1 MANDLSSELRAHEIH
16 EKANSYFRTSEQY
29 GYKFLMEL
37 KIIRDEKLF
46 KELGFSS
53 FDQYTTVNF
62 NYSQRTVNERIQS
75 AEVWGQDYERALAS
89 YGKTK
94 ARQVAQLPEKERENA
109 VNDGIP
115 TDNGIKSLDEAT
127 TREISE
133 YQKQLKQKDAE
144 IEALKK
150 REPEVIEKEIVKE
163 VKVTP
168 PDYENMRSD
177 ISQLSDALKS
187 KQQELDATIKRNE
200 FIENQYKEV
209 LEDRK
214 EDQGRKEKLEKIQ
227 TELERLAKRKN
238 KMSDQID
245 TIKQLTSLKFEVDQI
260 LEKVS
265 PFYFNQA
272 INQIREDAVLEQSF
286 METIDSL
293 QKWCDEMYSLLGKQN
308 TFEGEII
315 ND

>member
-1 MANDLSSELRAHEIH
+1 MNEMKLSSNLQQIELEIDHHKKIAGQSVWEIGRRLNHVKENNLAHGSFMEWVSNQGIEQTAANRMMKVASELPNSATLH
-16 EKANSYFRTSEQY
+16 NLGTTALYLIASLPEEEREKEHVTSSGEV
-29 GYKFLMEL
+29 KTVDEMTVREL
-37 KIIRDEKLF
+37 KRLK
-46 KELGFSS
+46 KE
-53 FDQYTTVNF
+53 
-62 NYSQRTVNERIQS
+62 
-75 AEVWGQDYERALAS
+75 AEE
-89 YGKTK
+89 
-94 ARQVAQLPEKERENA
+94 
-109 VNDGIP
+109 
-115 TDNGIKSLDEAT
+115 
-127 TREISE
+127 
-133 YQKQLKQKDAE
+133 KDAE
-144 IEALKK
+144 IEALKN
-150 REPEVIEKEIVKE
+150 REPEVIEKEVVKE

-177 ISQLSDALKS
+177 INQLSDALKS
-187 KQQELDATIKRNE
+187 KQAELDAASKRKD
-200 FIENQYKEV
+200 FIEKQYKEL

-214 EDQGRKEKLEKIQ
+214 GDQDRKEKLEKIQ
-227 TELERLAKRKN
+227 SELERLAKRKN

-272 INQIREDAVLEQSF
+272 VNQIREDAVLEQSF

-293 QKWCDEMYSLLGKQN
+293 QKWCDEMYGLLGKQN

>member
-1 MANDLSSELRAHEIH
+1 MNDIALSTDLNQIELEIDHHKRVAGQSVWEIGRRLNHVKETDMTHGSFMEWVQSQGIEQTAANRMMRVASELPYSATLH
-16 EKANSYFRTSEQY
+16 N
-29 GYKFLMEL
+29 
-37 KIIRDEKLF
+37 
-46 KELGFSS
+46 LG
-53 FDQYTTVNF
+53 TT
-62 NYSQRTVNERIQS
+62 
-75 AEVWGQDYERALAS
+75 ALYLIAS
-89 YGKTK
+89 
-94 ARQVAQLPEKERENA
+94 LPEEEREKEHSTA
-109 VNDGIP
+109 SGESKTV
-115 TDNGIKSLDEAT
+115 DEMT
-127 TREISE
+127 VRELE
-133 YQKQLKQKDAE
+133 QLKKEVKQKDAE
-144 IEALKK
+144 INSLRNKK
-150 REPEVIEKEIVKE
+150 PEVIEKEVIKE

-177 ISQLSDALKS
+177 INQLSDALKS

-272 INQIREDAVLEQSF
+272 INQIRDDAVLEQSF
-286 METIDSL
+286 METINSV

>member
-1 MANDLSSELRAHEIH
+1 MNEMKLSSNLQQIEFEIRHHKQIVGQSVWEIGRRLNHVKNNDLTHGQFGEWLESIGINHPE
-16 EKANSYFRTSEQY
+16 ANR
-29 GYKFLMEL
+29 LM
-37 KIIRDEKLF
+37 K
-46 KELGFSS
+46 
-53 FDQYTTVNF
+53 V
-62 NYSQRTVNERIQS
+62 VNELPNSSTLKNLGSTALYLIAS
-75 AEVWGQDYERALAS
+75 LPAEER
-89 YGKTK
+89 
-94 ARQVAQLPEKERENA
+94 EKEHITKSGDLKTPDQMTVRELQ
-109 VNDGIP
+109 DL
-115 TDNGIKSLDEAT
+115 KK
-127 TREISE
+127 EI
-133 YQKQLKQKDAE
+133 KQKDAE
-144 IEALKK
+144 IEALKN

-177 ISQLSDALKS
+177 INQLSGALKI

-214 EDQGRKEKLEKIQ
+214 EDQDRKEKLEKIQ

-286 METIDSL
+286 METVDSL

>member
-1 MANDLSSELRAHEIH
+1 MNLLTNEFDYSLLDESTASSLQEKEYILVGIHRRYSTEVGKTFYEAQSELAGSNQYDGVF
-16 EKANSYFRTSEQY
+16 EKWFTN
-29 GYKFLMEL
+29 
-37 KIIRDEKLF
+37 
-46 KELGFSS
+46 LGFKKQNVYNYINIYKQVQNLDEQQLEV
-53 FDQYTTVNF
+53 FDKQSKSLQTEMSKPSAIPEVNQAVYNGEITTH
-62 NYSQRTVNERIQS
+62 
-75 AEVWGQDYERALAS
+75 
-89 YGKTK
+89 K
-94 ARQVAQLPEKERENA
+94 AYKEMEKE
-109 VNDGIP
+109 
-115 TDNGIKSLDEAT
+115 
-127 TREISE
+127 
-133 YQKQLKQKDAE
+133 LKQKDAE
-144 IEALKK
+144 IEALKN
-150 REPEVIEKEIVKE
+150 REPEVIEKEVVKE

-214 EDQGRKEKLEKIQ
+214 EDQDRKEKLEKIQ

-286 METIDSL
+286 METVDSL
-293 QKWCDEMYSLLGKQN
+293 QKWCDEMYNLLGKQN